1 MQQQNSIPTQYT
13 VILLLLE
20 KDGKPNSIETIVN
33 ATSKDHAL
41 ILVKDKY
48 ESSTKKEELAKIT
61 GASVSPTVAFAA

>member
-20 KDGKPNSIETIVN
+20 KDGKPNSVETTVDAI
-33 ATSKDHAL
+33 SKAQAL
-41 ILVKDKY
+41 TFAKDKY